1 MNQITET
8 NYIFV
13 TWDWYFYFYQTV
25 ILETE
30 KTHLTVQR

>member
-13 TWDWYFYFYQTV
+13 TWDWYFYQTV